1 MKNTKTLNLRNGYV
15 KYPARWITLHNLL
28 VPDNKAEYAGMIRV
42 EKLHKQK
49 CPVFIFAS
57 DIKLSNDYPEEY
69 VNKIYK
75 ACEEAWP
82 EFTEIRKMETL
93 ASRYSRI
100 DITNYEEVGRFRK
113 EISRIPEIIIYP
125 VPEPGDPAYGTI
137 QTRSDAPYGVVLR
150 RV

>member
-1 MKNTKTLNLRNGYV
+1 MRYTKTLNLRNGYV
-15 KYPARWITLHNLL
+15 KYPASWITLHDLL
-28 VPDNKAEYAGMIRV
+28 VPDNKAEYAGMLRV
-42 EKLHKQK
+42 EKLYKQK
-49 CPVFIFAS
+49 CPVFIFGS
-57 DIKLSNDYPEEY
+57 DIKLSNYYPEEY

-82 EFTEIRKMETL
+82 EFAEIRKLETL
-93 ASRYSRI
+93 TSRYSRI
-100 DITNYEEVGRFRK
+100 DTTNYEEVGRFRN